1 MPSLP
6 CNLAAETDGIDTG
19 IESYPVRLLLL
30 ELKRVKH
37 QNPHMEVQSM
47 SKLFAVFVALL
58 VGSLVLTGADALAQ
72 QQTAPGAAAPAAQA
86 KSVEGKIK
94 SWDAATGMLTLDDG
108 TQISVP
114 PTVKLERDKIKEG
127 ASVKA
132 SYEVMGGKNVAKS
145 IQVQ

>member
-1 MPSLP
+1 
-6 CNLAAETDGIDTG
+6 
-19 IESYPVRLLLL
+19 
-30 ELKRVKH
+30 
-37 QNPHMEVQSM
+37 M
-47 SKLFAVFVALL
+47 SRFFAVLAVFLVA
-58 VGSLVLTGADALAQ
+58 SLVFTVGEPLAQ
-72 QQTAPGAAAPAAQA
+72 QQPAPGAAPGAAAPAGQE

-114 PTVKLERDKIKEG
+114 ATVKEREKIKEG

-132 SYEVMGGKNVAKS
+132 SYSVTGGKNVAKS

>member
-1 MPSLP
+1 MSRLFVV
-6 CNLAAETDGIDTG
+6 LA
-19 IESYPVRLLLL
+19 
-30 ELKRVKH
+30 
-37 QNPHMEVQSM
+37 
-47 SKLFAVFVALL
+47 ALL

-72 QQTAPGAAAPAAQA
+72 QQPAPGAAAGQE

-94 SWDAATGMLTLDDG
+94 SWDAATGMLTLADG

-145 IQVQ
+145 VQVQ